1 MTTARLVFG
10 ALMVA
15 ACGRPAIAQGLSLA
29 VPPDAAVLLNELE
42 VATTA
47 PVPTTGSPGANL
59 NPLLDASG
67 NFVVLE
73 NTDGAYGGAF
83 TDADGNTI
91 VSYQL
96 SFRTSQGDTAN
107 ATLDGT
113 PPAQL
118 PAYADAVAFLRLVA
132 QITAA
137 QGRSLSQVYVTG
149 FSEGGDLA
157 SYVGQQTGVS
167 GVSFGAS
174 GLPGY
179 SAAGNPAN
187 NFIAFVEAGDPIA
200 QYGTDTL
207 EQASAVTENTHFDH
221 YGTVVL
227 LEAPPTDIENLAAG
241 LAGHTLPSL
250 LDGTS
255 GVPQDEYNAGFAIEG
270 ALQTRYHNYNLYFAD
285 TTAFAQQYG
294 Y

>member
-1 MTTARLVFG
+1 MTTARVVFG
-10 ALMVA
+10 ALTAA
-15 ACGRPAIAQGLSLA
+15 ACCHPAMAQGLSLA
-29 VPPDAAVLLNELE
+29 VPADAAVLLNELE
-42 VATTA
+42 VATIA

-59 NPLLDASG
+59 SPLLDG
-67 NFVVLE
+67 NGNVVQLE
-73 NTDGAYGGAF
+73 NSDGAYGGAF

-96 SFRTSQGDTAN
+96 SFRSSQGDTAT
-107 ATLDGT
+107 ATLSGT
-113 PPAQL
+113 LPSQL
-118 PAYADAVAFLRLVA
+118 PAYADAVAFLQLVA
-132 QITAA
+132 QITTA
-137 QGRSLSQVYVTG
+137 QGRSLSQLYVTG

-179 SAAGNPAN
+179 SAGNKPAT

-207 EQASAVTENTHFDH
+207 EQGSAVTENRQFDH
-221 YGTVVL
+221 YGTVVV
-227 LEAPPTDIENLAAG
+227 LETPPPAIETLASGISGYTLSALTAQTAPLPQQEYTDGSNIEN
-241 LAGHTLPSL
+241 
-250 LDGTS
+250 
-255 GVPQDEYNAGFAIEG
+255 E
-270 ALQTRYHNYNLYFAD
+270 LQTTYHNYNLYFAD
-285 TTAFAQQYG
+285 TTAFAQQFG